1 MESQLVPIHGG
12 VAADALG
19 GISRSKLYE
28 LLDSGELER
37 VHIGVRAFVTRRSI
51 NAYIDRLLAASA

>member
-1 MESQLVPIHGG
+1 MESELVPIHGN

-28 LLDSGELER
+28 LLADGQLER
-37 VHIGVRAFVTRRSI
+37 VHIGVRSFVTRRSI
-51 NAYIDRLLAASA
+51 NAYIDRLLATTA